1 MNGSTKGLAWK
12 PSIRIRHLSDA
23 APESEGMHSLIAP
36 ALLENG
42 SIRIDKREVSVGET
56 SVDGK
61 IDLYGSLPSVFA
73 ASSSFLDPAGQARLP
88 SPTLMI
94 KILAVTF
101 LLAGPAAGEDSVI
114 PHRQDRPPNRPYS
127 PEEALRRMVVP
138 EGFRVE
144 LVAGEPD
151 IVNPVAMTFDDRGR
165 IYVAESVEYP
175 RKSAGPGRDRI
186 KILEDTDADGRA
198 DRFSVFAEGLNI
210 PTGVAVGHGGVWVLN
225 APDLLFMREKD
236 GREVV
241 VTGFGRTDTHELPN
255 SLTWGPD
262 GWLYGLNG
270 VFNQSRVASE
280 GREYRFTCAL
290 FRVHPRTRRFEVVCE
305 GTSNPWGLAWDSD
318 GSAIVSACHWARDH
332 LFHFVET
339 GYYQRQA
346 GAYPPFTLK
355 IGSISTH
362 GHQKTAFCGLA
373 YFDSDAYPEPYR
385 ERFYFGNIHGGCINA
400 DRIERDGSTY
410 LSHAEP
416 DFLSADDAW
425 FMPVAQK
432 VGPDG
437 CLYILDWYDRYHCY
451 QDANRDPEGIDRG
464 KGRLYRVRYR
474 DSPRATKLDLAAE
487 GDGPLVARLSSPNIF
502 FRESAQRILTERD
515 SPGVRERLRK
525 LVLDEAAPRK
535 PRLHAL
541 WSLVGTGSLEP
552 ELHLRILA
560 DADPAFRAWGVR
572 AAGDIRRVAPAV
584 RDRAAAMA
592 RDLSPDVQLQAGIA
606 ARKLEGVDALA
617 ILVEVLAYSGQ
628 DKLIPSIVWP
638 NLHPLLE
645 EQSGRF
651 ARLIET
657 ADLARA
663 PGLAGILPHAVDRIL
678 GSSRPDLGSVRSL
691 AGLLIDRDRDRAA
704 EALAAISRRVEE
716 APAAL
721 REPLRL
727 ELEPLLGAMLAGK
740 AGGALQRAA
749 TLLAARLGLGA
760 GDVASVRAILLAA
773 NEPPEPRIEALEA
786 LIALRDPGLPDA
798 VGRILRSSPAAF
810 LARAFAVLG
819 KADDPRLAERVLGAY
834 PGLDPAVRPLALDLL
849 LTREPWARRL
859 LDAVREGKLPR
870 STLTAHH
877 LRRILESNDR
887 EAVWAVEKTWGTVRS
902 ERSPERERVVAEMA
916 ELLRKRPGDWR
927 SGEGVFRRHCAQCHA
942 IHGEGKNVGPDLT
955 SSGRTTFEQLL
966 ASVFDPSL
974 VIGPGYET
982 TTVVSRDGR
991 NLTGIVTEN
1000 GEGRIVL
1007 KLPGGE
1013 EAAVARANV
1022 KYKLSSRLSLMPE
1035 GIESSLAAQE
1045 IADLFAFLSLDRHPR
1060 EPDARLITG
1069 APAPGG
1075 PAETD
1080 PPVGRQAPP
1089 RGYTAP
1095 PRGYTI
1101 PLIDLSAETRRQVIV
1116 DREPGQYLGHPTTV
1130 LLEDGKTILIVYPK
1144 GHGRGAIVFKR
1155 SRDAGLTW
1163 SERLAV
1169 PENWATSLETP
1180 TIHRVVDPSG
1190 KKRLII
1196 FSGLYPCRMA
1206 VSENDGVTWT
1216 PLKPAGDWG
1225 GIVAMSS
1232 IVEER
1237 GAAGGYIALFHD
1249 DGRFIREGS
1258 RQEKPVIFTLLKTL
1272 SRDGGLTW
1280 SLPEP
1285 IFKSSEIHLCEP
1297 GVLRSP
1303 DGRELAALLRENS
1316 RRRNSHVIFSHDEGK
1331 TWTEPRELPGA
1342 LTGDRHTGRYA
1353 PDGRLFVSFRDT
1365 TLESPTKGD
1374 WVAWVGRY
1382 EDIAQGR
1389 EGQYR
1394 VRLMK
1399 NHKGQD
1405 CAYPGVEVLPDGTI
1419 VTTTYGHWTADEQPY
1434 IVSVRLKVEELDG
1447 KARGR

>member
-1 MNGSTKGLAWK
+1 MKKTLT
-12 PSIRIRHLSDA
+12 
-23 APESEGMHSLIAP
+23 
-36 ALLENG
+36 LL
-42 SIRIDKREVSVGET
+42 V
-56 SVDGK
+56 
-61 IDLYGSLPSVFA
+61 
-73 ASSSFLDPAGQARLP
+73 
-88 SPTLMI
+88 
-94 KILAVTF
+94 
-101 LLAGPAAGEDSVI
+101 LLAGPAAAEDAVI

-127 PEEALRRMVVP
+127 PEEALRRMTVP

-144 LVAGEPD
+144 LVACEPD

-165 IYVAESVEYP
+165 IWVAESVEYP

-186 KILEDTDADGRA
+186 KVLEDTDSDGRA
-198 DRFSVFAEGLNI
+198 DRFTVFAEGLNI
-210 PTGVAVGHGGVWVLN
+210 PTGVAIGHGGVWVLN
-225 APDLLFMREKD
+225 APDLLFFKEKD
-236 GREVV
+236 GREAGREVV

-270 VFNQSRVASE
+270 VFNESRVVSE

-305 GTSNPWGLAWDSD
+305 GTSNPWGLAWDGE

-373 YFDSDAYPEPYR
+373 YFDSDAYPERYR

-400 DRIERDGSTY
+400 DRIERDGSTF

-437 CLYILDWYDRYHCY
+437 CLYVLDWYDRYHCY

-464 KGRLYRVRYR
+464 KGRLYRVRYG
-474 DSPRATKLDLAAE
+474 DAPRAAKFDLAAE
-487 GDGPLVARLSSPNIF
+487 GDEALIGRLSSPNVF
-502 FRESAQRILTERD
+502 FRESAQRILTERN
-515 SPGVRERLRK
+515 SPGTRERLWN
-525 LVLDEAAPRK
+525 LVLDDSTARK
-535 PRLHAL
+535 PRIHAL
-541 WSLVGTGSLEP
+541 WSLVGTGSIEP
-552 ELHLRILA
+552 EFHLRILA
-560 DADPAFRAWGVR
+560 HGDPAVRAWGVR
-572 AAGDIRRVAPAV
+572 AAGDFRRVAPAIRERV
-584 RDRAAAMA
+584 AALA
-592 RDLSPDVQLQAGIA
+592 RDPSPDVQLQTAIA
-606 ARKLEGVDALA
+606 ARKLEDMDALA
-617 ILVEVLAYSGQ
+617 ILVDVLAHSGQ

-645 EQSGRF
+645 DQSPRF
-651 ARLIET
+651 ARLIEPV
-657 ADLARA
+657 DLASA
-663 PGLAGILPHAVDRIL
+663 PGLAGLLPHAVDRIL
-678 GSSRPDLGSVRSL
+678 GSRRPDLGSMRSL
-691 AGLLIDRDRDRAA
+691 VGLLVDRDRDRASQ
-704 EALAAISRRVEE
+704 ALATLSRRVDE

-721 REPLRL
+721 RETVRM
-727 ELEPLLGAMLAGK
+727 ELEPLLERMLAGK
-740 AGGALQRAA
+740 LGGALQRAA
-749 TLLAARLGLGA
+749 TLLAARLGRGA
-760 GDVASVRAILLAA
+760 GDAASVRNVLLSGD
-773 NEPPEPRIEALEA
+773 EPPAARIEALEA
-786 LIALRDPGLPDA
+786 LIALRDPGLADA
-798 VGRILRSSPAAF
+798 VETVLRSSPAAF
-810 LARAFAVLG
+810 LGRALAVLG
-819 KADDPRLAERVLGAY
+819 KAEDPRIAERVLAAY
-834 PGLDPAVRPLALDLL
+834 PALDPAVQPLALDLL

-859 LDAVREGKLPR
+859 LEAVREGKLPR

-887 EAVWAVEKTWGTVRS
+887 EAVWAVEKTWGAVRA

-916 ELLRKRPGDWR
+916 ELLRKQPGDWR
-927 SGEGVFRRHCAQCHA
+927 SGEDVFRRHCAQCHA

-955 SSGRTTFEQLL
+955 SSGRATFEQLL

-982 TTVVSRDGR
+982 TTVVARDGR
-991 NLTGIVTEN
+991 NLTGIVTED

-1013 EAAVARANV
+1013 ESAVARANV
-1022 KYKLSSRLSLMPE
+1022 KYKLSSRLSMMPE
-1035 GIESSLAAQE
+1035 GIEAALAPKE
-1045 IADLFAFLSLDRHPR
+1045 IADLFAFLSFDRHPR
-1060 EPDARLITG
+1060 DPDARLISG
-1069 APAPGG
+1069 APTAGRL
-1075 PAETD
+1075 AEAD
-1080 PPVGRQAPP
+1080 PPAGSPAP
-1089 RGYTAP
+1089 R
-1095 PRGYTI
+1095 RGYTI
-1101 PLIDLSAETRRQVIV
+1101 PLIDVSGETRRQVIV

-1130 LLEDGKTILIVYPK
+1130 LLEDGNTMLAVYPK
-1144 GHGRGAIVFKR
+1144 GHGKGAIVLKR
-1155 SRDAGLTW
+1155 SRDGGLTW
-1163 SERLAV
+1163 SGRLPV

-1190 KKRLII
+1190 KKRLVI

-1206 VSENDGVTWT
+1206 VSENDGETWT
-1216 PLKPAGDWG
+1216 PLKPIGDWG

-1232 IVEER
+1232 VVELR
-1237 GAAGGYIALFHD
+1237 GGPGSYLALFHD
-1249 DGRFIREGS
+1249 DGRFIRQGS
-1258 RQEKPVIFTLLKTL
+1258 HQEKPVIFTLYKTL

-1280 SLPEP
+1280 SQPET
-1285 IFKSSEIHLCEP
+1285 IFKSAEVHLCEP
-1297 GVLRSP
+1297 GAVRSP
-1303 DGRELAALLRENS
+1303 DGGELAVLLRENS
-1316 RRRNSHVIFSHDEGK
+1316 RQRNSHVIFSRDEGK
-1331 TWTEPRELPGA
+1331 TWTEPRELPGS
-1342 LTGDRHTGRYA
+1342 LTGDRHTSQYA
-1353 PDGRLFVSFRDT
+1353 PDGRLFISFRDT

-1382 EDIAQGR
+1382 DDIAQGN

-1394 VRLMK
+1394 VRILK
-1399 NHKGQD
+1399 NHKSQD
-1405 CAYPGVEVLPDGTI
+1405 CAYPGVEILPDGTI
-1419 VTTTYGHWTADEQPY
+1419 VTTTYGHWTAGEQPY
-1434 IVSVRLKVEELDG
+1434 IVSVRFKVEELDE